1 MRHLSDIIDKKK
13 LIDKHFVPPVVRFP
27 YCPAKPLLYF
37 SY

>member
-13 LIDKHFVPPVVRFP
+13 LIDKHFVPPVVCFP